1 MAESSKL
8 STLSK
13 AKDLE
18 GKVWNRTYREE
29 IKKGKSEGTAKS
41 IANKKAKQA
50 KLNAIVAEDIA
61 IGARTK
67 SGTFKTSFP
76 LGLKKFKNKREMEK
90 ARKAKKLEIRKKNKL
105 KSGLGIKD
113 K

>member
-1 MAESSKL
+1 MPQKRKRPPSI

-13 AKDLE
+13 VKDLE

-29 IKKGKSEGTAKS
+29 IAKGKSDGTAKS

-50 KLNAIVAEDIA
+50 RSNAQVAEDIA
-61 IGARTK
+61 IGARNEE
-67 SGTFKTSFP
+67 GVFVTSFP
-76 LGLKKFKNKREMEK
+76 LGLNQFKNKTEMEK
-90 ARKAKKLEIRKKNKL
+90 ARKIKKLELRKRKL
-105 KSGLGIKD
+105 DKD